1 MSDPRPPDVA
11 LIARNPNDFQL
22 RGDTGLNHPSE
33 AMAEEGHF
41 RTEAKAMGNP
51 HDYQLGDASLS
62 HQSEAMVEDD
72 MGRTTQVNTTID
84 PNDCQLGDA
93 SLNHQPEA
101 MVQDDFRTNANVNSV
116 AVDPCPQQYQQTSH
130 AKAPQAPANFV
141 EELRNLSLEATAERH
156 LGSTSGLSF
165 AKLTQSVLR
174 RLTPDK
180 ADFVFINYQENTANA
195 LLFDLDSPSDVFG
208 ESVLQGLSESV
219 SAHPVLFGDLF
230 LADFTESDS
239 SALSAVALPSDQR
252 HVRRLVNFYFA
263 HSHTLYPILRR
274 SDVMRTLDKISG
286 NPHKLDDQPP
296 LEVFRLWMVLAIGS
310 TAYSSISLTEESES
324 RLYFSKAL
332 QYSELSLGADD
343 MVFWTKSALEVIILQ
358 VSYSF
363 FNQLGPNTW
372 FLVGTAARLALGMGL
387 HTKSTYVKLSTEA
400 AERCKRV
407 FFSIYMMDRFELPSV
422 GAISVVSVA
431 LGRPFAIHDNDI
443 DVEDFSAL
451 DDDDCANG
459 TPRDVGQPSTL
470 VAPLHILALRRIAS
484 KISREIYSV
493 GKTGAYMTE
502 EQREETLSRLHQEL
516 LEWRRTLPF
525 PLPDFEDKVPHLTTT
540 WYDFNYYT
548 HLAMI
553 YRPSPLCPVP
563 TVKRIKILENAAC
576 MSIRQAHSMH
586 QQGRLAYN
594 WLNFL
599 ALFTSTISLV
609 YAVTAQPKDL
619 PTVLSETRVIE
630 DLDLVLN
637 LFGTLGIKFLAATKI
652 RDMIQEIS
660 TRYKT
665 ILAEHSQYRGSGLV

>member
-1 MSDPRPPDVA
+1 MCPVSQAEEEVRQNIALVPELPFGTRADLRPPDVA

-22 RGDTGLNHPSE
+22 RVDTGLNHPPE

-41 RTEAKAMGNP
+41 RIEAKAMGNP
-51 HDYQLGDASLS
+51 NDFQLGDASLN

-72 MGRTTQVNTTID
+72 VGHTTQVNTTID

-93 SLNHQPEA
+93 SLHHQPEA
-101 MVQDDFRTNANVNSV
+101 MVQDEFRTDADANSI

-130 AKAPQAPANFV
+130 AKASQAPANFV

-180 ADFVFINYQENTANA
+180 ADFVFISYQENTANA
-195 LLFDLDSPSDVFG
+195 SLFDLDSPSDVFG

-230 LADFTESDS
+230 LADFTESNS

-252 HVRRLVNFYFA
+252 HIRRLVNFYFA

-343 MVFWTKSALEVIILQ
+343 MA
-358 VSYSF
+358 
-363 FNQLGPNTW
+363 P
-372 FLVGTAARLALGMGL
+372 
-387 HTKSTYVKLSTEA
+387 
-400 AERCKRV
+400 
-407 FFSIYMMDRFELPSV
+407 
-422 GAISVVSVA
+422 
-431 LGRPFAIHDNDI
+431 
-443 DVEDFSAL
+443 
-451 DDDDCANG
+451 
-459 TPRDVGQPSTL
+459 PSTL

-493 GKTGAYMTE
+493 GKAGAYMTE

-516 LEWRRTLPF
+516 LEWRRNLPF

-576 MSIRQAHSMH
+576 MSIRQAYSMH

-637 LFGTLGIKFLAATKI
+637 LFGTLGIKFFAATKI
-652 RDMIQEIS
+652 RDMIREIS
-660 TRYKT
+660 TRYKS
-665 ILAEHSQYRGSGLV
+665 ILAENSQYRGSSGLV